1 MNIPQ
6 YETRILQQESWR
18 GLKKIPEQTLI
29 LLLVAIQQP
38 SVLANNLLL
47 HMIFDFDFIFSKN
60 ADIDIFAK

>member
-60 ADIDIFAK
+60 ADIGIFAK